1 MSSMAAVRG
10 RSSDLPGFI
19 DNRFANLRTAATHT
33 RLATGKGGQNLIYEA
48 LSMDQY
54 KPLQTNPTSVPV
66 LAFNTFAPSHLLHE
80 TARSRVRI
88 GTELLET
95 LSAKTDSQNLHHLV
109 TAALVSLRD
118 GLDMMGEIQRR
129 LDAQAE
135 QPV

>member
-1 MSSMAAVRG
+1 MEH
-10 RSSDLPGFI
+10 F
-19 DNRFANLRTAATHT
+19 T
-33 RLATGKGGQNLIYEA
+33 RLK
-48 LSMDQY
+48 S
-54 KPLQTNPTSVPV
+54 NPTGVPV

-95 LSAKTDSQNLHHLV
+95 LSAKADSQNFHHLV

-118 GLDMMGEIQRR
+118 GLDMMDEIQRR

-135 QPV
+135 QPA

>member
-1 MSSMAAVRG
+1 MEH
-10 RSSDLPGFI
+10 F
-19 DNRFANLRTAATHT
+19 T
-33 RLATGKGGQNLIYEA
+33 RLK
-48 LSMDQY
+48 S
-54 KPLQTNPTSVPV
+54 NPTSVPV

-80 TARSRVRI
+80 TACSRVRI

-95 LSAKTDSQNLHHLV
+95 LSAKTDSKNLHHLV

-135 QPV
+135 QPA

>member
-1 MSSMAAVRG
+1 
-10 RSSDLPGFI
+10 
-19 DNRFANLRTAATHT
+19 
-33 RLATGKGGQNLIYEA
+33 
-48 LSMDQY
+48 MDQF

-80 TARSRVRI
+80 TARCRVRI

-95 LSAKTDSQNLHHLV
+95 LTSAKDDQNLHHLV

-118 GLDMMGEIQRR
+118 GLDMMGEVQRR

-135 QPV
+135 QQT

>member
-1 MSSMAAVRG
+1 MEH
-10 RSSDLPGFI
+10 F
-19 DNRFANLRTAATHT
+19 T
-33 RLATGKGGQNLIYEA
+33 RLK
-48 LSMDQY
+48 S
-54 KPLQTNPTSVPV
+54 NPTSVPV

-135 QPV
+135 QPA

>member
-1 MSSMAAVRG
+1 
-10 RSSDLPGFI
+10 
-19 DNRFANLRTAATHT
+19 
-33 RLATGKGGQNLIYEA
+33 
-48 LSMDQY
+48 MDQY

-88 GTELLET
+88 GTELLKT
-95 LSAKTDSQNLHHLV
+95 LTSATDNQNHHLLV

-129 LDAQAE
+129 LDGQAE
-135 QPV
+135 K

>member
-1 MSSMAAVRG
+1 
-10 RSSDLPGFI
+10 
-19 DNRFANLRTAATHT
+19 
-33 RLATGKGGQNLIYEA
+33 
-48 LSMDQY
+48 MDQY
-54 KPLQTNPTSVPV
+54 KPFQTNPTSVPV

-95 LSAKTDSQNLHHLV
+95 LTAKSDSQNLHHLV

-129 LDAQAE
+129 LDGQAAE
-135 QPV
+135 QS

>member
-1 MSSMAAVRG
+1 
-10 RSSDLPGFI
+10 
-19 DNRFANLRTAATHT
+19 
-33 RLATGKGGQNLIYEA
+33 
-48 LSMDQY
+48 MDQY
-54 KPLQTNPTSVPV
+54 KPFQTNPTSVPV

-95 LSAKTDSQNLHHLV
+95 LTAISDSQNLHHLV

-129 LDAQAE
+129 LDGQAAE
-135 QPV
+135 QS